1 MFLVRGILTVSN
13 AATRLNKMHS
23 YCIDNRK
30 TVLIEGQSMTEVV
43 SSGAGEREELDIA
56 CIGVFVCVWILLK
69 G

>member
-30 TVLIEGQSMTEVV
+30 TVLIE
-43 SSGAGEREELDIA
+43 
-56 CIGVFVCVWILLK
+56 
-69 G
+69 